1 MPRFETIAKPH
12 RDILRGDF
20 TMDTYAARLW
30 SVVNRGGPA
39 EYRDAKR
46 FFQKTYMTRGL
57 DTLLRGVERRLKG
70 RGGDSAIKLQTPFG
84 GGKTHTLIALYHKAK
99 AWDAKP
105 FVVVGSELNTQT
117 TLWGEME
124 MQLTGHIQRFKGRVA
139 PGIADISKL
148 LSESG
153 SPVLI
158 LMDEMLHYLTR
169 AAGTSVGQSTLAEQT
184 LTFIQ
189 SLTESVAAA
198 KNVALVVTMQSG
210 ALERYGEKAE
220 ALGSRFEKVLDRIIR
235 KMTPVADAEIAPLI
249 RQRLFTAVDISAAKS
264 VIREFVNYA
273 DRESILPIGTQK
285 SEYRER
291 FVESY
296 PFQPEVIDVLYQR
309 WGGYPTFQRTRGV
322 LRLLSR
328 VVSRASRQN
337 LPYITLADFDLSNE
351 DIQGQLLEHA
361 GNEYSS
367 ILSKDVTA
375 PDAGAKS
382 VDSGLG
388 GTNTQY
394 ALGTRAATAIF
405 LYSFTGGMERGA
417 TLTELKRSATRTEVP
432 AATID
437 AAANQLTEHLF
448 YLRHENG
455 KYYFDTQP
463 TLTRVVKVRMANIE
477 AAAISKRVDALLRA
491 ALKSQKTDNPL
502 KVIVAPK
509 ESRDV
514 KDIPELQLIVLPNP
528 DDDFIQQVLDTCGG
542 IPRTYRNTL
551 FFLTPSPDGMSQL
564 EAEVK
569 KHLAYQQIQRDT
581 SLNLS
586 DAQKKEVKDRVAT
599 SKQALDKA
607 LRQCYRI
614 LRLPTRNTLGEEE
627 IDYDTL
633 PLVDAIYDQIRY
645 AGSIQ
650 TSIAPQV
657 IERLYLK
664 GNDTLST
671 EKLFQA
677 SLRTPGEPRLNR
689 DAWVVAIGEGV
700 REGIFGL
707 GAEIDGKLEQYYFKE
722 DVPPEEINLTGSEVL
737 ITAALCK
744 LPKSPGGTDVES
756 SADREDGEKPTE
768 VVPPVPPSGPHGRK
782 KVHLKFQVPA
792 GKVYETTQVLA
803 VLQERFSTIELE
815 VTAAAGEISESDYQN
830 SVLEAFDQLG
840 IEVAEVE

>member
-30 SVVNRGGPA
+30 SVVNREGPA

-57 DTLLRGVERRLKG
+57 ETLLRGVERRLKG

-84 GGKTHTLIALYHKAK
+84 GGKTHTLIALYHKAN
-99 AWDAKP
+99 AWRAKP
-105 FVVVGSELNTQT
+105 VVVVGSELSTQT

-124 MQLTGHIQRFKGRVA
+124 TQLTGHIQRFKGRVA
-139 PGIADISKL
+139 PGSADISEL

-198 KNVALVVTMQSG
+198 KNVALVVTVQSG
-210 ALERYGEKAE
+210 ALERYGEKAA
-220 ALGSRFEKVLDRIIR
+220 ALGSRFDQVLDRIIR
-235 KMTPVADAEIAPLI
+235 KMTPVADTEIAPLI
-249 RQRLFTAVDISAAKS
+249 RQRLFASVDISAAKS

-273 DRESILPIGTQK
+273 DRESLLPTGMQK

-309 WGGYPTFQRTRGV
+309 WGSYPTFQRTRGV

-328 VVSRASRQN
+328 AVSRASRQN
-337 LPYITLADFDLSNE
+337 LPYITLSDFDLSNA
-351 DIQGQLLEHA
+351 DIQGQLLEHI
-361 GNEYSS
+361 GDEYNS
-367 ILSKDVTA
+367 ILAKDVTA
-375 PDAGAKS
+375 SDAGAKS

-388 GTNTQY
+388 ETNTQY
-394 ALGTRAATAIF
+394 AFGTRAATAIF
-405 LYSFTGGMERGA
+405 LYSFAGGMEHGA

-437 AAANQLTEHLF
+437 SAANQLTEHLF
-448 YLRHENG
+448 YLRHEDG

-463 TLTRVVKVRMANIE
+463 NLARIVRIRMANIE
-477 AAAISKRVDALLRA
+477 EAAISKQVDTLLRA

-502 KVIVAPK
+502 KTVVAPK

-514 KDIPELQLIVLPNP
+514 KDIPELQLIVLPNS

-542 IPRTYRNTL
+542 TPRTYRNTL

-564 EAEVK
+564 EKEIK
-569 KHLAYQQIQRDT
+569 RYLAYQQIQRDT
-581 SLNLS
+581 SLKLS
-586 DAQKKEVKDRVAT
+586 ASQKKEMKEKVAT
-599 SKQALDKA
+599 SKNALAKA
-607 LRQCYRI
+607 LRQCYSV
-614 LRLPTRNTLGEEE
+614 LRLPTRDTLREEE
-627 IDYDTL
+627 IGYETL
-633 PLVDAIYDQIRY
+633 PLVDAIYDRIRY
-645 AGSIQ
+645 AGGIQ
-650 TSIAPQV
+650 ESIAPQV
-657 IERLYLK
+657 IERLYIK
-664 GNDTLST
+664 ENDTLST

-677 SLRTPGEPRLNR
+677 SLRTLGAPRLNR
-689 DAWVVAIGEGV
+689 EAWIVAIGEGV
-700 REGIFGL
+700 REGVFGL
-707 GAEIDGKLEQYYFKE
+707 GADINGELKQYYFKE
-722 DVPPEEINLTGSEVL
+722 DVPSEEISLTGGEVF
-737 ITAALCK
+737 IRAALCK
-744 LPKSPGGTDVES
+744 FPKPPDGMDVEPS
-756 SADREDGEKPTE
+756 EDQEDDEKAAP
-768 VVPPVPPSGPHGRK
+768 VVPPVPPSGPQRRK
-782 KVHLKFQVPA
+782 KVRLKFQVPT
-792 GKVYETTQVLA
+792 GKLYDTSKVLD
-803 VLQERFSTIELE
+803 VLQQNFSTVGLE

-840 IEVAEVE
+840 IAVEEVE